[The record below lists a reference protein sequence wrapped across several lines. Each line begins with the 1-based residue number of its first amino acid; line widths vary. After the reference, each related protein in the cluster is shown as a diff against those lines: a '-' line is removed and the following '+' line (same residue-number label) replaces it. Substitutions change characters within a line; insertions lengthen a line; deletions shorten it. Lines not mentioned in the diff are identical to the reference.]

1 MLSLELQSIQFPGQR
16 PTLVAEGLAVASTLA
31 PLAIIQ
37 RDLLTTLESPQAI
50 TLEDLLDITPEDLPA
65 ITLEDLPDTTL
76 ESHQDITPEDL
87 LDITLEDHLDIT
99 LEDPHTFHRL
109 TPLTIPVTPDHT
121 TTVIHLITRHPT
133 TATTTHHPITLVQ
146 GVMVPLLCMST
157 VTLHPPPPTIT

>member
-31 PLAIIQ
+31 PLVIIQ
-37 RDLLTTLESPQAI
+37 RDLL
-50 TLEDLLDITPEDLPA
+50 
-65 ITLEDLPDTTL
+65 TTL

-87 LDITLEDHLDIT
+87 LTTMESPQDITLEDLPDITLEDLLDIT

-121 TTVIHLITRHPT
+121 TTVIHLITHHPT

-146 GVMVPLLCMST
+146 GLMDRLLCMST
-157 VTLHPPPPTIT
+157 VTLLPPPPTIT

>member
-1 MLSLELQSIQFPGQR
+1 MLSLELQSIQFAGQP

-76 ESHQDITPEDL
+76 ESHQ
-87 LDITLEDHLDIT
+87 DIT

>member
-1 MLSLELQSIQFPGQR
+1 MLSLELQSIQFAGQP
-16 PTLVAEGLAVASTLA
+16 PTLVAQGLAVASTLA

-37 RDLLTTLESPQAI
+37 RDLLTTLES
-50 TLEDLLDITPEDLPA
+50 
-65 ITLEDLPDTTL
+65 
-76 ESHQDITPEDL
+76 HQDITPEDL
-87 LDITLEDHLDIT
+87 LTTMESPQDITLEDLLDIT

-109 TPLTIPVTPDHT
+109 TPLTIPVTLDHT

-146 GVMVPLLCMST
+146 GLMDRPLCMST

>member
-1 MLSLELQSIQFPGQR
+1 MLSLELQSIQFAGQP

-37 RDLLTTLESPQAI
+37 RDLLTTLESHQDITPEDLLDI
-50 TLEDLLDITPEDLPA
+50 TLEDLLDIPL
-65 ITLEDLPDTTL
+65 
-76 ESHQDITPEDL
+76 EDL

-121 TTVIHLITRHPT
+121 TTVIHLIIHHPT
-133 TATTTHHPITLVQ
+133 RATTTNHPITLVQ
-146 GVMVPLLCMST
+146 GLMVRLLCMSI

>member
-1 MLSLELQSIQFPGQR
+1 MFSLEFQSIQFSGQ
-16 PTLVAEGLAVASTLA
+16 PHTLVAEGLAVASTLA

-76 ESHQDITPEDL
+76 ESHQDIT
-87 LDITLEDHLDIT
+87 

-109 TPLTIPVTPDHT
+109 TPLTIPVTLDHT
-121 TTVIHLITRHPT
+121 TTVIHLIIRHPT
-133 TATTTHHPITLVQ
+133 IATTTHHPITRVQ
-146 GVMVPLLCMST
+146 GLMDPLLCMSI
-157 VTLHPPPPTIT
+157 VTLHPRPPTIR